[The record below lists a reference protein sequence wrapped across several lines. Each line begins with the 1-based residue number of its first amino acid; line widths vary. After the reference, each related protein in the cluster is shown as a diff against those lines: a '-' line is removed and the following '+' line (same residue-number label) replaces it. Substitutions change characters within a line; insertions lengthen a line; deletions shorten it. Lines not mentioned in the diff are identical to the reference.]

1 MGHVR
6 RVDSGRW
13 EARYRGP
20 DGRERSRR
28 FSTRRDA
35 QAFLERTGADQ
46 QRGEWRD
53 PQGAKVL
60 VADWVE
66 AWWATTVNLRPS
78 SRARDEAYI
87 RNHVLPAFGELPL
100 GAITQLDVRAWVAEL
115 SAGGKAPAT
124 VQKAYQTLSKIL
136 RGAVDA
142 GLIAQSPCR
151 RIGLPRVE
159 REEMRFLT
167 PAEISALAKAIEPR
181 YRAMVLF
188 DAYCGLRLGELAGL
202 RRGRVDLLRRQVR
215 VSEIAVEVK
224 GQLIF
229 GPPKTRAG
237 NRKVPLPRFV
247 AEEMAVH
254 LDRYG
259 EADPDAL
266 VFVGADGG
274 ALRAN
279 GWRARH
285 WRPAIRAAGLE
296 PLRPHDLRHTAVSLW
311 VAAGASPKQIAT
323 WAGHTS
329 VSVVLDRYGH
339 LFPGHEEAVLDRLDS
354 LATSPPVP
362 AMTGDQPGG
371 PLGAAGFSRGERE
384 GREPGSSRHAV

>member
-1 MGHVR
+1 MGHLR
-6 RVDSGRW
+6 KTPSGRW
-13 EARYRGP
+13 EARYRAP
-20 DGRERSRR
+20 DGREHSRR
-28 FSTRRDA
+28 FPTKREA
-35 QAFLERTGADQ
+35 QAFLERTGAEQ

-53 PQGAKVL
+53 PQGAKVRT
-60 VADWVE
+60 ADWVE

-100 GAITQLDVRAWVAEL
+100 GAITHLDVRAWVAEL
-115 SAGGKAPAT
+115 DAKGRAPAT

-151 RIGLPRVE
+151 NVALPRVE
-159 REEMRFLT
+159 REEMRSLT
-167 PAEISALAKAIEPR
+167 PAEVAALAESIDPR
-181 YRAMVLF
+181 YRALVFF

-202 RRGRVDLLRRQVR
+202 RRGRVDLLHRQVR
-215 VSEIAVEVK
+215 VTEIAVEVK
-224 GQLIF
+224 GNLIF

-237 NRKVPLPRFV
+237 HRKVPVPRFV
-247 AEEMAVH
+247 ADEMAAH
-254 LDRYG
+254 LDAYG
-259 EADPDAL
+259 EPSPDAL

-339 LFPGHEEAVLDRLDS
+339 LFPGHEDTVLARLED
-354 LATSPPVP
+354 
-362 AMTGDQPGG
+362 
-371 PLGAAGFSRGERE
+371 LGRTAAL
-384 GREPGSSRHAV
+384 PSSAALGLPEHRSAILSSQ